1 MRIPRVDVTM
11 GTSTP
16 SSVMFAPRVPSW
28 QIRRSRIV
36 DSIERGLDDGL
47 VIVRGPAG
55 GGKTSAIAEW
65 AARTSREGTWVGARA
80 DTVERF
86 AFWEHVLRSLGA
98 DRGPDGRM
106 RIGLGTEDQLRRGLA
121 QALDGLTHTLIID
134 NYDLVADRAI
144 DDDVA
149 WLLGNSRCSFVLGT
163 RTVESF
169 ESGTLAARLGP
180 TVVHPEDLAF
190 DRAESALAVTATAP
204 LPASLAD
211 DVFDRVHGWPLGTRA
226 VAFELAQA
234 GADADID
241 VAMRAV
247 TAALTAENPIV
258 PASLTGAGVLDIAVR
273 LAIAEWLTRD
283 LANALVPGAETDEL
297 LAQWERDGLGS
308 WTDTSHGA
316 VFTLQ
321 TFIRT
326 ALLERQKQLPRPV
339 VMDLRRSYAVWAD
352 RHGHPAI
359 AGDQALALG
368 DWGLLA
374 DLAQRHFTR
383 IMVVH
388 RAEWNR
394 ILAAVP
400 FERLRRYPALGAIFI
415 QLLNADS
422 GASDRLRAIATVL
435 INSVGPMRNRGSTT
449 DQLWRN
455 ASVLAAERISGR
467 YGAAAITVER
477 IATLIDSL
485 IPEEHEA
492 LKALLPVLYTNIG
505 TTRLYN
511 GDLIGA
517 VVPLREALLS
527 DVGTQWSHLHARS
540 LLALIAALRGDLPA
554 VERHA
559 NAIDTTITIPGWRG
573 TYSAAGYHLGR
584 AILHVERFD
593 PESARAELTQLDRH
607 YDTIEH
613 WPVILHVRSLI
624 ALAVNSSSAAAAML
638 PDQITVRSKR
648 TSTSAWMRALM
659 ASTHSDLLLAAG
671 EIGAATRATAQLDDH
686 TSPAAATAT
695 ARAALAGGDYARA
708 IAVTNRLI
716 GREGASP
723 RTLADALLVRAVS
736 RHQSGHPEEGAISL
750 RQAIGVLDQF
760 GLRMPLALVPRE
772 SLVELLPYLDPAT
785 RLSAETL
792 LVAVPSRLE
801 SRTPAA
807 RLTSRE
813 LAVLGELIHQ
823 PSTQAIATSLF
834 VSPNTVKSQI
844 RSIYRKLG
852 VSTRAGALA
861 MAETMGLLPR
871 E

>member
-1 MRIPRVDVTM
+1 M
-11 GTSTP
+11 GTSGP

-55 GGKTSAIAEW
+55 GGKTSAMAEW
-65 AARTSREGTWVGARA
+65 AAYTSRQGIWVAVRA
-80 DTVERF
+80 DTAERF
-86 AFWEHVLRSLGA
+86 AFWDNVLSALSA
-98 DRGPDGRM
+98 DRGPDGRV
-106 RIGLGTEDQLRRGLA
+106 RLGLGTEDQLRRALT
-121 QALDGLTHTLIID
+121 QALEGLSHTLVID
-134 NYDLVADRAI
+134 NYHLVADRAI
-144 DDDVA
+144 DDDVT
-149 WLLGNSRCSFVLGT
+149 WLLGNSTCSFVLGT
-163 RTVESF
+163 RTVQSF

-180 TVVHPEDLAF
+180 TVVLPGHLAF
-190 DRAESALAVTATAP
+190 DRAESALAATAAGS
-204 LPASLAD
+204 LPARLAD
-211 DVFDRVHGWPLGTRA
+211 AVFDRVLGWPLGTRA
-226 VAFELAQA
+226 VAFELSHA

-241 VAMRAV
+241 VAMATV

-258 PASLTGAGVLDIAVR
+258 PASLSKADAVDVATR
-273 LAIAEWLTRD
+273 VAIAEWLTRD
-283 LANALVPGAETDEL
+283 LANALVPDAETDAL
-297 LAQWERDGLGS
+297 LDQWEREGLGS
-308 WTDTSHGA
+308 WTDTPHGA

-321 TFIRT
+321 TFVRT
-326 ALLERQKQLPRPV
+326 ALLERQKHLPRPIIIA
-339 VMDLRRSYAVWAD
+339 LRHSYADWAD
-352 RHGHPAI
+352 RQGNAAI
-359 AGDQALALG
+359 AGEQALALG
-368 DWGLLA
+368 DWELLS

-388 RAEWNR
+388 RTEWGR

-400 FERLRRYPALGAIFI
+400 FERLRKYPALSAVYI

-422 GASDRLRAIATVL
+422 GASDRLRAIATIL
-435 INSVGPMRNRGSTT
+435 ISSIGPLRHRGSTT

-467 YGAAAITVER
+467 YGAAAITGER

-485 IPEEHEA
+485 VPEEHEA
-492 LKALLPVLYTNIG
+492 LSALLPVLYTHIG

-511 GDLIGA
+511 GDLVGA

-540 LLALIAALRGDLPA
+540 LLALIAALRGDLGA
-554 VERHA
+554 VDRHTH
-559 NAIDTTITIPGWRG
+559 AIDTKITIPGWRG
-573 TYSAAGYHLGR
+573 TYSAAGYHLAR
-584 AILHVERFD
+584 AIVHVERFD
-593 PESARAELTQLDRH
+593 PTSARAELSELDRH

-613 WPVILHVRSLI
+613 WPLILHVRALI
-624 ALAVNSSSAAAAML
+624 ALAENSSAPAAAML
-638 PDQITVRSKR
+638 PDQIRVRSKR
-648 TSTSAWMRALM
+648 TSTSSWMKALM

-671 EIGAATRATAQLDDH
+671 EIGAATRATAQLDDAQ
-686 TSPAAATAT
+686 SPAAASAA
-695 ARAALAGGDYARA
+695 ARAALAAGDYSRA
-708 IAVTNRLI
+708 ISVTNRLI
-716 GREGASP
+716 GHAGASP

-736 RHQSGHPEEGAISL
+736 RHQSGLTAEAAISL
-750 RQAIGVLDQF
+750 RQAIGVLDQY

-772 SLVELLPYLDPAT
+772 SLVELLPHLDSAT

-801 SRTPAA
+801 TGTPAA

-813 LAVLGELIHQ
+813 LAVLAELITQ
-823 PSTQAIATSLF
+823 PSTQAIAASLF

-861 MAETMGLLPR
+861 VAETMGLLPR

>member
-1 MRIPRVDVTM
+1 M
-11 GTSTP
+11 GINGP
-16 SSVMFAPRVPSW
+16 SSVTFAPRVPSW
-28 QIRRSRIV
+28 QVPRPRIV
-36 DSIERGLDDGL
+36 ESIERGLDDGL
-47 VIVRGPAG
+47 VVVRGPAG

-65 AARTSREGTWVGARA
+65 AARTSRQGTWVSVRS

-86 AFWEHVLRSLGA
+86 AFWEHVLRALGA

-106 RIGLGTEDQLRRGLA
+106 RLGLGTEDQLRRALA
-121 QALDGLTHTLIID
+121 QAFDELSHTLVVD
-134 NYDLVADRAI
+134 NYHLVADRAI
-144 DDDVA
+144 DEDIT
-149 WLLGNSRCSFVLGT
+149 WLLGHSTCSFVLSS
-163 RTVESF
+163 RTVQSF

-180 TVVHPEDLAF
+180 TVVLPEDLAF
-190 DRAESALAVTATAP
+190 DRAESRLAVAAAASLPSALADA
-204 LPASLAD
+204 
-211 DVFDRVHGWPLGTRA
+211 VFDRTLGWPLGSRSL
-226 VAFELAQA
+226 AFELSHA

-241 VAMRAV
+241 VAMSAV

-258 PASLTGAGVLDIAVR
+258 PASLAGSTALDAATRV
-273 LAIAEWLTRD
+273 AIAEWLTRD
-283 LANALVPGAETDEL
+283 LANALAPDADTDAL
-297 LAQWERDGLGS
+297 LDRWEREGLGS

-316 VFTLQ
+316 VFSLQ
-321 TFIRT
+321 TFVRA
-326 ALLERQKQLPRPV
+326 ALLERQSQLPRPIV
-339 VMDLRRSYAVWAD
+339 VGLRRAYADWAD
-352 RHGHPAI
+352 RHGNPSI
-359 AGDQALALG
+359 AGEQALTLG
-368 DWGLLA
+368 DWELLS

-388 RAEWNR
+388 RAEWSR

-400 FERLRRYPALGAIFI
+400 FERLRRYPALAAVYI

-435 INSVGPMRNRGSTT
+435 INSIGPLRHRGSTT

-467 YGAAAITVER
+467 YSAAAITVER

-485 IPEEHEA
+485 LPDEHEA
-492 LKALLPVLYTNIG
+492 LSALLPVLYTHIG

-511 GDLIGA
+511 GDLVGA

-540 LLALIAALRGDLPA
+540 LLALIAALRGDLGA
-554 VERHA
+554 VDRHTHT
-559 NAIDTTITIPGWRG
+559 IDTKITIPGWRG
-573 TYSAAGYHLGR
+573 TYSAAGYHLAR
-584 AILHVERFD
+584 AMMHVERFD
-593 PESARAELTQLDRH
+593 PASARAELSELDRH

-613 WPVILHVRSLI
+613 WPLILHVRALI
-624 ALAVNSSSAAAAML
+624 ALAENASAAAAAML
-638 PDQITVRSKR
+638 PDQIRVRSKR
-648 TSTSAWMRALM
+648 TSTSSWMKALM

-671 EIGAATRATAQLDDH
+671 ETGAATRATAQLDDAQ
-686 TSPAAATAT
+686 SPAAASAA
-695 ARAALAGGDYARA
+695 ARAALAGGDYTRA

-716 GREGASP
+716 GHAGASP

-736 RHQSGHPEEGAISL
+736 RHQSGLTEEAAISL
-750 RQAIGVLDQF
+750 RQAIGVLDQY

-772 SLVELLPYLDPAT
+772 SLVELLPHLDSAT

-801 SRTPAA
+801 TSAPAA
-807 RLTSRE
+807 KLTSRE
-813 LAVLGELIHQ
+813 LAVLAELTHE
-823 PSTQAIATSLF
+823 PSTQAIAASLF

-861 MAETMGLLPR
+861 VAETMGLLPR